1 MHSLA
6 LATSSEAYEV
16 ELTAGVSALL
26 FAMPVPEV
34 LQVHR
39 RLREVAEIAA
49 VAGDLGFV
57 VLDGG
62 GDTLHLRVAGV
73 IVSYTVSDRRRLIT
87 VTGLDPDLD
96 DGRVP

>member
-16 ELTAGVSALL
+16 ELTSGVSAVL
-26 FAMPVPEV
+26 FAMPVPDV
-34 LQVHR
+34 LMVHK

-62 GDTLHLRVAGV
+62 GETLHLRVAGTV
-73 IVSYTVSDRRRLIT
+73 VSYTVSDQRRLLT
-87 VTGLDPDLD
+87 VIDIAPDAERD
-96 DGRVP
+96 QAP

>member
-16 ELTAGVSALL
+16 ELTVAVSAVL
-26 FAMPVPEV
+26 FSMPVPTV
-34 LQVHR
+34 LGIHK
-39 RLREVAEIAA
+39 RLRDVAEIAA

-62 GDTLHLRVAGV
+62 GETLHLRVAGCM
-73 IVSYTVSDRRRLIT
+73 VSYTVSDQRRLIS
-87 VTGLDPDLD
+87 VTGIGPDEEAE
-96 DGRVP
+96 RAP

>member
-16 ELTAGVSALL
+16 ELAAGVSAVLVAL
-26 FAMPVPEV
+26 PVPAA
-34 LQVHR
+34 LMVHK

-62 GDTLHLRVAGV
+62 GDTLHLRVAGLV
-73 IVSYTVSDRRRLIT
+73 VSYLVSDQHRLLT
-87 VTGLDPDLD
+87 VIDVALDPEA
-96 DGRVP
+96 GEAP

>member
-16 ELTAGVSALL
+16 ELSAGVSAVLL
-26 FAMPVPEV
+26 AMSVPDV
-34 LQVHR
+34 LMIHK

-62 GDTLHLRVAGV
+62 GDTLHLRVAGTV
-73 IVSYTVSDRRRLIT
+73 VSYMVSDQRRLMSVI
-87 VTGLDPDLD
+87 DIAPDAD
-96 DGRVP
+96 AESAP

>member
-16 ELTAGVSALL
+16 ELTVVVSALL
-26 FAMPVPEV
+26 FSMPVPAV
-34 LQVHR
+34 LLIHK
-39 RLREVAEIAA
+39 RLREVSEIAA

-62 GDTLHLRVAGV
+62 GDTLPLRVAGSV
-73 IVSYTVSDRRRLIT
+73 VSYTVSDQRRLIT
-87 VTGLDPDLD
+87 VTSIGPDEEEAE
-96 DGRVP
+96 R